1 MTTKEIYALFVK
13 HPFLT
18 TDTRKCI
25 PGSLF
30 IALKGET
37 FNGNTFAQKAIQEG
51 CSYAFVDEPEYADN
65 QRIFFVEKGGLKT
78 LQDLANFHRRQFTIP
93 VLAIT
98 GTNGKTTTKELIAS
112 VLSKGHKVL
121 YTLGNLNNHIGVPLT
136 LLRLTGEHT
145 IAVIEM
151 GANHLGEIAAL
162 CTIAEP
168 TFGLI
173 TNVGKAH
180 LEGFG
185 SFEGVKR
192 TKGEL
197 YDYLKSNNGKI
208 FLQGDNVHLSEMT
221 NGNECMRYGK
231 GENNLIIGSVVSC
244 DPYLT
249 FKWQVRGG
257 KYVYTVQTK
266 LTGSYNLDNILAAI
280 AVGRHFGITPAD
292 SNKAISEYVPTNN
305 RSQVMQTT
313 RNTLIVDAYNA
324 NPASMTVALEN
335 FRDLQMPSKVLILG
349 DMRELGVDSDDE
361 HQKVALLAEQS
372 HAEQI
377 ILVGPSFGA
386 TNSNASKFASADTLK
401 DWLKEHPLEGK
412 TILIKGSNSMR
423 MESLVDTL

>member
-13 HPFLT
+13 HPFIT

-30 IALKGET
+30 FALKGET
-37 FNGNTFAQKAIQEG
+37 FNGNLFAHKALQEG
-51 CSYAFVDEPEYADN
+51 CSYAFVDEPKYADN
-65 QRIFFVEKGGLKT
+65 QHTFYVEKGGLKT
-78 LQDLANFHRRQFTIP
+78 LQDLANYHRRQFTIP

-121 YTLGNLNNHIGVPLT
+121 YTQGNQNNHIGVPLT
-136 LLRLTGEHT
+136 LLRMTGEHSV
-145 IAVIEM
+145 AVIEM
-151 GANHLGEIAAL
+151 GANHLGEIAEL
-162 CTIAEP
+162 CAIAEP

-185 SFEGVKR
+185 SFEGVKKA
-192 TKGEL
+192 KGEL
-197 YDYLKSNNGKI
+197 YEYLKANNGKI
-208 FLQGDNVHLSEMT
+208 FIQGDNIHLSEMT
-221 NGNECMRYGK
+221 NGNECMRYGQ

-280 AVGRHFGITPAD
+280 AVGRHFGIAPTD
-292 SNKAISEYVPTNN
+292 TNKAIGEYIPTNN
-305 RSQVMQTT
+305 RSQVKQTEK
-313 RNTLIVDAYNA
+313 NTLIVDAYNA

-349 DMRELGVDSDDE
+349 DMRELGVDSDKE
-361 HQKVALLAEQS
+361 HQKIALLAEQS

-377 ILVGPSFGA
+377 ILVGPFFGA
-386 TNSNASKFASADTLK
+386 TKCNAIKFESADALK
-401 DWLKEHPLEGK
+401 DWLKEHPLEEK

-423 MESLVDTL
+423 MESLVESL